1 MHAAAMVVIGSVV
14 CVTVVVGF
22 VDEELVVTAAV
33 L

>member
-14 CVTVVVGF
+14 CATVVVGL